1 VTTEQ
6 TPTPAVRTYGQWRLP
21 KGAGLL
27 GLGTGGTVML
37 FIGIIAVLIAILIDT
52 RLGLVVAVVVAGV
65 MAPLLVRLGGRTGA
79 QVVATRLAWWSGRR
93 ARQDIYRSG
102 PLSVVP
108 GGMARL
114 PGLLAPSVMLSAQD
128 AYGRSVGLIKV
139 PWAHHYTA
147 VLRCN
152 ADGAALVDTEQ
163 IDSWVANWGGWLA
176 ALAHEPGIAGVSVT
190 IDTAPD
196 SGQRLR
202 SEVTR
207 LLQPGAPELA
217 AQVLEQAA
225 ASYPAGSAQVST
237 RIAITWGPA
246 MLSGRREDSD
256 IAAEIGNRLPG
267 LAEGLARTGAGT
279 AVPMSAEALAEMVRV
294 AYDPACAL
302 DVDAARENGPSG
314 SGISWEQAGP
324 VAAQEFWGSLRH
336 DSGVSVTWCM
346 EEAPRGTV
354 LSSVLTHL
362 VSPHPQLMRKRVTLL
377 YRPHNPG
384 DAARIV
390 DSDVRDAIFNATKN
404 ARAKARATADLRAA
418 EQSADEEA
426 SGAGVVRFSLLLTV
440 TVPTGAQLAATEAVV
455 RNLGAT
461 ARIRLRRAYGSQSA
475 AFAGS
480 LGVGVL
486 LPHYASVGRLL
497 AP

>member
-1 VTTEQ
+1 MTSEQ

-37 FIGIIAVLIAILIDT
+37 FVGIIAVLIGILIDA
-52 RLGLVVAVVVAGV
+52 RLGLVVAVVVAV
-65 MAPLLVRLGGRTGA
+65 VIAPLLVRVGGRTGA
-79 QVVATRLAWWSGRR
+79 HAMAARLVWWSGRR
-93 ARQDIYRSG
+93 ARQDVYRSG

-108 GGMARL
+108 GGTARL
-114 PGLLAPSVMLSAQD
+114 PGLLAPSMMLHAQD
-128 AYGRSVGLIKV
+128 AYGRSFGLIKL

-163 IDSWVANWGGWLA
+163 IDVWVANWGGWLA

-207 LLQPGAPELA
+207 LLHPGAPELA
-217 AQVLEQAA
+217 AQVLQQAA
-225 ASYPAGSAQVST
+225 ASYPAGSAQVAT
-237 RIAITWGPA
+237 RVAITWGPT
-246 MLSGRREDSD
+246 MVSGRRQDSD
-256 IAAEIGNRLPG
+256 IAAEIGHRLPG
-267 LAEGLARTGAGT
+267 LAEGLARTGAGA
-279 AVPMSAEALAEMVRV
+279 AVPMTAQALAEMVRV

-302 DVDAARENGPSG
+302 DVDAARENGS
-314 SGISWEQAGP
+314 SGISWAEAGP
-324 VAAQEFWGSLRH
+324 IAAQEFCGSLRH
-336 DSGVSVTWCM
+336 DSGVSATWCM

-354 LSSVLTHL
+354 LSGVLTQL
-362 VSPHPQLMRKRVTLL
+362 LSPHPQLPRKRVTLL
-377 YRPHNPG
+377 YRPYHPG
-384 DAARIV
+384 DAVRIV
-390 DSDVRDAIFNATKN
+390 DSDVRDAMFNATKN

-440 TVPTGAQLAATEAVV
+440 TVPTGAQLSATEAVV
-455 RNLGAT
+455 RTLGAT